1 MGLSQ
6 LVHTINMVSMY
17 VINTE
22 NESDE
27 PDFLILGSFMFVALL
42 KSINY
47 EDKQHLGTSND
58 LNCVNWY

>member
-1 MGLSQ
+1 
-6 LVHTINMVSMY
+6 MVSMY

-27 PDFLILGSFMFVALL
+27 PGVLILGSFMFVALL